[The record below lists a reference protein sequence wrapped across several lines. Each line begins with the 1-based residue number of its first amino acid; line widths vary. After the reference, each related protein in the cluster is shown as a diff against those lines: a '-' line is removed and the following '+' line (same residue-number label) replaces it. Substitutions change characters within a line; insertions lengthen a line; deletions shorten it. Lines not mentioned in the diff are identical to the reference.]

1 MPYGY
6 NGKIL
11 HLDLTDGKIEVE
23 EPPEA
28 FYRKY
33 MGGSAMGMYYILQHT
48 PAGVDPLSPENV
60 LTVMASVVTGASIS
74 GQSRINVNARS
85 PMSGGIGDSQ
95 AGGFF
100 PAEFKFAGFDGL
112 VITGKAPK
120 WVYLTIMDGEAKLH
134 DASHLL
140 GKVTGEVD
148 ALLKQEVGDP
158 KAQVMQVG
166 PAAEKGVRYSAIV
179 NMCNR
184 MNGRTG
190 MGLVMASKKLKA
202 IVVRGK
208 SKPSIAN
215 QKTLTELNR
224 WGA

>member
-23 EPPEA
+23 TPPEA

-33 MGGSAMGMYYILQHT
+33 MGGSAMGMYYILQNM

-60 LTVMASVVTGASIS
+60 LTVMVSVVTGASIS
-74 GQSRINVNARS
+74 GQSRINVNAKS

-112 VITGKAPK
+112 VITGKSPK
-120 WVYLTIMDGEAKLH
+120 PVYLKIIDGQPSLQ
-134 DASHLL
+134 DASHLW
-140 GKVTGEVD
+140 GKITGDVD
-148 ALLKQEVGDP
+148 ELLKEEIGD
-158 KAQVMQVG
+158 KKIEIMQIG
-166 PAAEKGVRYSAIV
+166 PAAEKGVRFSGIV

-184 MNGRTG
+184 LNGRTG
-190 MGLVMASKKLKA
+190 MGLVMASKNLKA
-202 IVVRGK
+202 IVVRGH
-208 SKPSIAN
+208 SKPPVAD
-215 QKTLTELNR
+215 QATLSVLHKA
-224 WGA
+224 G